1 MANVYGKYA
10 FFKAAVQTGTVTITN
25 PTGGTITASKVSGN
39 EGDTITLSI
48 SLSSNYYLSSYTV
61 NGTAISGSSFTL
73 KAGENTVT
81 ASVYYSAPV
90 DPTPS
95 VTYYTLTVKYVDSS
109 GSTLATS
116 DTYSIASGTTVTP
129 SDYDASVSSYNVSSR
144 SPSSS
149 FTMYYNKTIT
159 ITYTKV
165 TPALTASIDITYDV
179 TREPDTSFFKNWYVS
194 IRNPNDVPV
203 SYSGSDSDNNSFSG
217 TLGDHETIQ
226 VAHNT
231 ISESYGSDNVSASV
245 TFSASGY
252 ISGSASD
259 SKSI

>member
-1 MANVYGKYA
+1 MANIYGKYA

-25 PTGGTITASKVSGN
+25 PTGGTITASKTSGN

-61 NGTAISGSSFTL
+61 NGAAISGSSFTL

-95 VTYYTLTVKYVDSS
+95 VTYYTLTVKHVNTS
-109 GSTLATS
+109 GTTVATS
-116 DTYSIASGTTVTP
+116 DTYSIASGTSITP
-129 SDYDASVSSYNVSSR
+129 SDYDASVSGYNVSSR

-149 FTMYYNKTIT
+149 FTMYSNKTIT

-165 TPALTASIDITYDV
+165 VPALTASIDITYDV
-179 TREPDTSFFKNWYVS
+179 TQEQDTSYDKNWYVT
-194 IRNPNDVPV
+194 IRNENDVPV
-203 SYSGSDSDNNSFSG
+203 SYSGSDSDGSSYSG
-217 TLGDHETIQ
+217 TLGDHETKQ
-226 VAHNT
+226 VAHNY
-231 ISESYGSDNVSASV
+231 ISGSYGSDTVSASV

-252 ISGSASD
+252 TSGSASD